1 MPIVSLPI
9 KVLISY
15 HNQGRITSVSVKNRR
30 DFKYKFCQFL
40 SSKAQQQ
47 NNTLG
52 KNNFIPSAFSFR
64 SSHTKSKV
72 LFLQKNKDR
81 NKTGLRRFKPNSRTI
96 LFDEQSNPCNQLQLQ
111 DIASRHRGDK
121 RKRRYG
127 RLIFII
133 LLSLWYLLSD
143 DQITFHSV
151 YLVR

>member
-1 MPIVSLPI
+1 MI
-9 KVLISY
+9 KEEQRRGWPDFY
-15 HNQGRITSVSVKNRR
+15 TSVNVKNRR
-30 DFKYKFCQFL
+30 DFKYKFL
-40 SSKAQQQ
+40 
-47 NNTLG
+47 
-52 KNNFIPSAFSFR
+52 AFSFR